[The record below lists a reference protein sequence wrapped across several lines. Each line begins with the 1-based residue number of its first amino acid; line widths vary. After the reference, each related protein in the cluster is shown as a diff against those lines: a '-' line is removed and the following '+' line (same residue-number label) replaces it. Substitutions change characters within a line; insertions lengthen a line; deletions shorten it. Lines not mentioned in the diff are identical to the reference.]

1 MPIYFSKTLSFV
13 SNPTSF
19 DLKLI
24 AKTFRRKKYNASI
37 TIGNF
42 KINVIVLNANI
53 FPFHNNKMMLLI
65 ILNNKVIIIISFIP
79 EHSNSK
85 QSNLPFQPHYSYPQ
99 YSQYSQCS
107 YSYIA
112 CLVT

>member
-1 MPIYFSKTLSFV
+1 MSIYFSKTLSFV

-42 KINVIVLNANI
+42 KINVIVLNTNI
-53 FPFHNNKMMLLI
+53 FPFHNNKMILLI
-65 ILNNKVIIIISFIP
+65 ILNNKVITIPFIP
-79 EHSNSK
+79 EQSNSK
-85 QSNLPFQPHYSYPQ
+85 QSNLPFQPR
-99 YSQYSQCS
+99 
-107 YSYIA
+107 
-112 CLVT
+112 